1 MKISIV
7 GHGFVGQAVEYG
19 FKTIDVQIQ
28 LIDPK
33 YGTELD
39 DVDDFGPDLT
49 FVCVPTPM
57 GEDGSINATILQY
70 VTQELK
76 GMHSG
81 IVVIKSTVTPDLIT
95 EVCRTANFVYSPEF
109 LTERNA
115 ANDFAN
121 PSFHIFGGERAVCE
135 KVHEYYQRYSICSP
149 APVHYTTLEEASM
162 IKYAVNSFLA
172 TKVAWFNQLKDLC
185 DKNGFGYNVIS
196 KAVGSDPR
204 IGHSHTKVPGPDGKR
219 GFGGSCFPKDTSAF
233 SIYSS
238 NSGSFLSILSHALAV
253 NHDYRIG
260 YDLDERE
267 LEQNV
272 RYTKGQLD
280 E

>member
-19 FKTIDVQIQ
+19 FKTIGVQIQ

-39 DVDDFGPDLT
+39 EIDDFGPDLT

-57 GEDGSINATILQY
+57 GHDGSIDATILQR
-70 VTQELK
+70 VTRDLL

-81 IVVIKSTVTPDLIT
+81 IIVIKSTVTPDVIT
-95 EVCRTANFVYSPEF
+95 KISLNRFSNFVYSPEF

-121 PSFHIFGGERAVCE
+121 PSFHIFGGEREVCE
-135 KVHEYYQRYSICSP
+135 KVHEYYKRYSICSP
-149 APVHYTTLEEASM
+149 APVHYTTLQEASM

-185 DKNGFGYNVIS
+185 DKNGFGYNVIAN
-196 KAVGSDPR
+196 AVGSDPR

-219 GFGGSCFPKDTSAF
+219 GFGGSCFPKDTAAF
-233 SIYSS
+233 KMYSL
-238 NSGSFLSILSHALAV
+238 NSGSLLSILSHAIAI
-253 NHDYRIG
+253 NHDYRSG
-260 YDLDERE
+260 YDLDDRE
-267 LEQNV
+267 IEQNV
-272 RYTKGQLD
+272 RYIKG
-280 E
+280 